1 MAVHGSLQELEL
13 LSLLQMVCEAGEDA
27 WITVQRGSERATLY
41 LQGGQVVHAEGAD
54 TVGEEVLYEI
64 LTWTEGTFA
73 LTRSGPAPR
82 TSIQR
87 DWTTLL
93 LEGLRRLDEH
103 QHASATPQTR
113 TVLAVS
119 DSEAFL
125 TRLST
130 ILDAYAT
137 AWTPLTTTSPTEA
150 MALLRQLAPD
160 ILLIAWHGTP
170 VEAAPLFCHLIEHRM
185 RVPTVLI
192 VQTESAT
199 IPATTQLNP
208 ALFLPEPLTDHGL
221 IATLEHALARGV
233 AGEALGL
240 SLYTLCEWIRVAEHT
255 CLIRIL
261 APQGEGLMAF
271 IEGRLLNAVT
281 GQQTGEAAVKAILD
295 WHPVTMELANVA
307 AKVKSVIH
315 RPFSDIVLEH
325 RPTAVAQGTGIAES
339 SLAAPEPQGASTL
352 PTVRLLATPGAQN
365 RRSTPQDTQK
375 EQPQPLQDTDIPG
388 QMPTPSVLD
397 PSGIPR
403 SEISDSA
410 LILAAGSEA
419 MPAPGDSIPVTGARQ
434 SFIYDKGGVTTPLSP
449 SIGVVEM
456 AQATDS
462 KIEKTLAE
470 IMTINGAMGVAL
482 VDLTSGMALG
492 KAGSTGLDMDVAAAG
507 NSEVVKSKL
516 KVMRDLGIRGDIE
529 DILITLQSQYHLIRP
544 LGSDS
549 TLFLY
554 VILNKDTANLA
565 LARRQLSKSEAGL
578 VM

>member
-1 MAVHGSLQELEL
+1 MSGS
-13 LSLLQMVCEAGEDA
+13 
-27 WITVQRGSERATLY
+27 
-41 LQGGQVVHAEGAD
+41 
-54 TVGEEVLYEI
+54 
-64 LTWTEGTFA
+64 
-73 LTRSGPAPR
+73 
-82 TSIQR
+82 
-87 DWTTLL
+87 
-93 LEGLRRLDEH
+93 
-103 QHASATPQTR
+103 
-113 TVLAVS
+113 
-119 DSEAFL
+119 
-125 TRLST
+125 
-130 ILDAYAT
+130 
-137 AWTPLTTTSPTEA
+137 
-150 MALLRQLAPD
+150 
-160 ILLIAWHGTP
+160 
-170 VEAAPLFCHLIEHRM
+170 
-185 RVPTVLI
+185 
-192 VQTESAT
+192 
-199 IPATTQLNP
+199 
-208 ALFLPEPLTDHGL
+208 
-221 IATLEHALARGV
+221 
-233 AGEALGL
+233 
-240 SLYTLCEWIRVAEHT
+240 RVAEHT

-261 APQGEGLMAF
+261 APQGEGLLAF

-315 RPFSDIVLEH
+315 RPFGEIVLAH
-325 RPTAVAQGTGIAES
+325 RATAVAEEVP
-339 SLAAPEPQGASTL
+339 SLVAPEPQGTSPLLTAL
-352 PTVRLLATPGAQN
+352 PESLLATSDVPN
-365 RRSTPQDTQK
+365 RRSTPQDSQK
-375 EQPQPLQDTDIPG
+375 EQPQPLQDTDLPG
-388 QMPTPSVLD
+388 QMPTLSAPVSV
-397 PSGIPR
+397 GMPR
-403 SEISDSA
+403 SEPSDPA
-410 LILAAGSEA
+410 LILAARSEA
-419 MPAPGDSIPVTGARQ
+419 MPAPGDPIPVTGASQ
-434 SFIYDKGGVTTPLSP
+434 SFIHNKGGITTDPPP
-449 SIGVVEM
+449 SISTGVVEM